1 MSNERD
7 LVAWTRYPASYA
19 RRSSDLN
26 CGLPKIAAT
35 TGKGVGLGGLRF
47 PGGMT
52 ASFRRRPSSVR
63 AGVLTARETAAQ
75 TDCFFVTFA
84 RNLMLGCTSNP
95 VKSLCSNLDPM

>member
-52 ASFRRRPSSVR
+52 ASFRRRPSSVK
-63 AGVLTARETAAQ
+63 AGVRTARETAAH
-75 TDCFFVTFA
+75 T
-84 RNLMLGCTSNP
+84 RSEEHTSELQSRGDL
-95 VKSLCSNLDPM
+95 VCRLLLEK